1 MIFIFQKPFIALVGK
16 KNISGDIVEKKRFTT
31 YLLGE
36 LCKLPF
42 LPQLNKKI
50 SDVMCLL
57 LERKHY
63 SLFL

>member
-1 MIFIFQKPFIALVGK
+1 MIFIFQKPFLALVGK

-42 LPQLNKKI
+42 LP
-50 SDVMCLL
+50 
-57 LERKHY
+57 
-63 SLFL
+63 